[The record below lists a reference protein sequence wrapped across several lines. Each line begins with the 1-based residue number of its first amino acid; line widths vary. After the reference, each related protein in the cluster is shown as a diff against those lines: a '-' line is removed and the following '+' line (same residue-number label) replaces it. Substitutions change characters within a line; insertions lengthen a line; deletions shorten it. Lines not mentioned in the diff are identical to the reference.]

1 MISTEDKY
9 TDTRIIQH
17 NVCSLQYLAFWRVF
31 EIAAHT
37 LDPLA
42 QEFTKQSGE
51 IAENYRLN
59 NTVGYI
65 LIVTKYI
72 SQLEH

>member
-17 NVCSLQYLAFWRVF
+17 NVCSLQYLTFWRVF

-37 LDPLA
+37 LDPLGGGIH
-42 QEFTKQSGE
+42 ETKWRNS
-51 IAENYRLN
+51 
-59 NTVGYI
+59 
-65 LIVTKYI
+65 
-72 SQLEH
+72 